1 MRTYELTTTALLTAV
16 LYIVYTMGSF
26 VMYVE
31 LFNFM
36 LVVYG
41 LYFKIKQAW
50 TATVLFTLLLIITRG
65 LAPWTLMYLLLFPQY
80 VLIYAWIK
88 KKTSSEIVFAIV
100 GGMLA
105 FCCGTIID
113 LPYILI
119 ANLGYE
125 ALLARLL
132 LGFQVSLGNL
142 LCTFLAVLFLLK
154 PLGKALARIA
164 PHTVDR

>member
-1 MRTYELTTTALLTAV
+1 MRTRELTTTALLATI

-41 LYFKIKQAW
+41 VCFKRKQAW
-50 TATVLFTLLLIITRG
+50 MATVLFVILLIITRG

-80 VLIYAWIK
+80 VLIYSWLK
-88 KKTSSEIVFAIV
+88 EKTKSETILAIV
-100 GGMLA
+100 AGILA

-113 LPYILI
+113 FPYIFV
-119 ANLGYE
+119 ADLGYE
-125 ALLARLL
+125 ALIARLL
-132 LGFQVSLGNL
+132 MGFQVSLGNL
-142 LCTFLAVLFLLK
+142 LCTFLATLFLLK
-154 PLGKALARIA
+154 PLGKVIMRIK
-164 PHTVDR
+164 PVD